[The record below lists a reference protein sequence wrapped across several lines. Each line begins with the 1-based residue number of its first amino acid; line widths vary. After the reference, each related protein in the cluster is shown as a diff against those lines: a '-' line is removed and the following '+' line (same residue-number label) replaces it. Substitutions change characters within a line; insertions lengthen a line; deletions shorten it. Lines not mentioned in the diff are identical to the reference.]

1 MALERPPELPDVR
14 CGEMRRKAYWLAG
27 TAIKGSG
34 GPPFSFVYGGCAS
47 SEFLSSWR
55 GEPGSRMLDAE
66 RMELTSIW
74 RDDPTG
80 LEVTCAAVEYHDLPA
95 VEWLLTFTNTGT
107 HDTPIISDIRALDM
121 SLNVGSEGCVL
132 HRSLGDSN
140 SALSF
145 APVDEP
151 LAPGAAERVFAP
163 KGGRSSDGHMPYFNV
178 DWKTGGIALAIG
190 WSGQWEAGFSLDGDG
205 SLRMRAGQQTTHFL
219 LRPGETVRCPRIVLV
234 FWDGDDHLR
243 GNNLFRRLAIK
254 HYYPKRDGKPVF
266 PPVCCSVATVAAD
279 GTYEKPHLDA
289 VGPMAER
296 GIEVFWS
303 DMDPQQWYP
312 VGFPEGTGNW
322 EIDRSKYPNGLK
334 PIGDVVRAAGMGYL
348 LWFEPERV
356 HPGTMVER
364 EHPEWVMK
372 AEGEWSQLFRMH
384 DPVARAW
391 LTDLI
396 DKFVTEAQL
405 AWVRWDFNIEPLT
418 FWQRNDTPDRAGITE
433 IRHIEGLYAMWAEL
447 ERRHPGLLID
457 NCSSGGR
464 RLDIEA
470 ARYGLPLWHSD
481 MHCVERNVST
491 GDQLQNAGLNRWVP
505 FHGCANFGL
514 EPSYAFRSAMTAG
527 NILISGLTPG
537 EGEAVG
543 RTVALYQELRPHML
557 GDFYPLFPHS
567 DSDDAWFGYQFHR
580 PETSD
585 GFAMVFRR
593 AQSPAA
599 SNSVHLRGVKRDLW
613 YCIRVDGSP
622 NRRRLRGWQLEDLP
636 VNIVEC
642 PGTSLIRY
650 APAKRESEG

>member
-1 MALERPPELPDVR
+1 MVSKGSPLLDVR
-14 CGEMRRKAYWLAG
+14 REEMRAAADCFVS
-27 TAIKGSG
+27 TAIKDSG
-34 GPPFSFVYGGCAS
+34 GPPFSFVDRGRAS
-47 SEFLSSWR
+47 WEFLGSWR
-55 GEPGSRMLDAE
+55 GEPASRTGDAE
-66 RMELTSIW
+66 RTELTSVW
-74 RDDPTG
+74 RDDRTG
-80 LEVTCAAVEYHDLPA
+80 LEARCAAVKYHDLPA
-95 VEWLLTFTNTGT
+95 VEWLLTFTNTGKQ
-107 HDTPIISDIRALDM
+107 DTPIISDIRALDM
-121 SLNVGSEGCVL
+121 RVNVGANQCIL

-151 LAPGAAERVFAP
+151 LVPGAAERVFAP

-190 WSGQWEAGFSLDGDG
+190 WSGQWEAGFSVNNSGNV
-205 SLRMRAGQQTTHFL
+205 RIRAGQQTTHL
-219 LRPGETVRCPRIVLV
+219 LLHPGETVRCPRIVLV
-234 FWDGDDHLR
+234 FWEGEDHLR
-243 GNNLFRRLAIK
+243 GNNLLRRLAIR
-254 HYYPKRDGKPVF
+254 HCYPRRDGKPVF
-266 PPVCCSVATVAAD
+266 PPICCSVATVAAD
-279 GTYEKPHLDA
+279 GTYEGPHLDA
-289 VGPMAER
+289 VRPMAER

-322 EIDRSKYPNGLK
+322 EIDRAKYPNGLK
-334 PIGDVVRAAGMGYL
+334 PIGDAVRAAGMGYL

-364 EHPEWVMK
+364 KHPEWVMK
-372 AEGEWSQLFRMH
+372 AEGEWSNLFRMH
-384 DPVARAW
+384 DPAARAW

-418 FWQRNDTPDRAGITE
+418 FWQRNDEPERAGITE
-433 IRHIEGLYAMWAEL
+433 IRHIEGLYAMWEEL

-481 MHCVERNVST
+481 MHCVEQNVST
-491 GDQLQNAGLNRWVP
+491 GDQLQNAGLNRWIP

-527 NILISGLTPG
+527 NILISGLAQD
-537 EGEAVG
+537 EADATK
-543 RTVALYQELRPHML
+543 RTVALYHELRPYML
-557 GDFYPLFPHS
+557 GDFYPLFPHT
-567 DSDDAWFGYQFHR
+567 DDEDAWFGYQFHR
-580 PETSD
+580 PETGD

-593 AQSPAA
+593 PKSAVA
-599 SNSVHLRGVKRDLW
+599 SNRVRVRALKRDLW
-613 YCIRVDGSP
+613 YCVQFDDCP
-622 NRRRLRGWQLEDLP
+622 KRRRLRGWQLEDLC

-650 APAKRESEG
+650 APTKSE

>member
-1 MALERPPELPDVR
+1 MASEGSPVLPDVR
-14 CGEMRRKAYWLAG
+14 PAEMRAKADWLAG

-34 GPPFSFVYGGCAS
+34 DPPFSFVFGGRAS

-55 GEPGSRMLDAE
+55 RESESHARDAE
-66 RMELTSIW
+66 RTELTSVW
-74 RDDPTG
+74 KDDHAG
-80 LEVTCAAVEYHDLPA
+80 LEVRCAAIEYHDLPA
-95 VEWLLTFTNTGT
+95 VEWLLTFTNTST
-107 HDTPIISDIRALDM
+107 QDTPIISDIRALDT
-121 SLNVGSEGCVL
+121 SLNVGTDGCVL

-140 SALSF
+140 SAQSF
-145 APVDEP
+145 APVEEP

-178 DWKTGGIALAIG
+178 DWKTGGVALAIG
-190 WSGQWEAGFSLDGDG
+190 WSGQREAGFRVTDTGDVHV
-205 SLRMRAGQQTTHFL
+205 RAGQQTTHFVL
-219 LRPGETVRCPRIVLV
+219 HPGESVRCPRIVLV
-234 FWDGDDHLR
+234 FWNGDDHLR

-254 HYYPKRDGKPVF
+254 HYYPRRDGKPVF
-266 PPVCCSVATVAAD
+266 PPICCSVATVAAD

-289 VGPMAER
+289 VGPTAER

-312 VGFPEGTGNW
+312 IGFPEGTGNW
-322 EIDRSKYPNGLK
+322 EIDRAKYPNGLK
-334 PIGDVVRAAGMGYL
+334 PIGDAVRAAGMGYL

-396 DKFVTEAQL
+396 DRFVTEAQL

-418 FWQRNDTPDRAGITE
+418 FWERNDTPDRVGITE
-433 IRHIEGLYAMWAEL
+433 IRHIDGLYAMWEEL

-481 MHCVERNVST
+481 MHCVEQNVST

-527 NILISGLTPG
+527 NILISGLAPG
-537 EGEAVG
+537 EKEAVK
-543 RTVALYQELRPHML
+543 RSVARYHELRPYML
-557 GDFYPLFPHS
+557 GDFYPLFPHT
-567 DSDDAWFGYQFHR
+567 DNDDAWFGYQFHR
-580 PETSD
+580 PETGD

-593 AQSPAA
+593 PKSKEGTKTMC
-599 SNSVHLRGVKRDLW
+599 LRAMERDLW
-613 YCIRVDGSP
+613 YHVRIEGSSDCQHFI
-622 NRRRLRGWQLEDLP
+622 GWQLENLS
-636 VNIVEC
+636 VNITEC

-650 APAKRESEG
+650 APAESESEG